1 MSAHASSGWS
11 VMLRSDDEVDEAE
24 AEGGQREPQARRVLV
39 GLARN
44 RRLSVF
50 TATRAT
56 GLSLGLVLG
65 GALTETGR
73 RCVFFLLAPVALVTL
88 VAGLAARAEG
98 PSRARCGA

>member
-24 AEGGQREPQARRVLV
+24 PEGGQREPQARRVLV

-65 GALTETGR
+65 APSMAAAMLLL
-73 RCVFFLLAPVALVTL
+73 VFTLAEAPNAGWASLRTL
-88 VAGLAARAEG
+88 GSFAGL
-98 PSRARCGA
+98 P